1 MNFIK
6 EKLTE
11 REEQS
16 VIAHLLRYDEMIKK
30 LFDEIR
36 NAQGVSSEVQMF
48 SDDINDKIKDAFENI
63 RKEMTNKL
71 QNILF
76 FIEEKKNSITN
87 DAFKFRN
94 EISIL
99 TKENEDLSK
108 EILALKEQIK
118 KMENLIGQNDYKQ
131 MSFTK

>member
-48 SDDINDKIKDAFENI
+48 SDDINDKIKDAFEDI
-63 RKEMTNKL
+63 R
-71 QNILF
+71 
-76 FIEEKKNSITN
+76 
-87 DAFKFRN
+87 
-94 EISIL
+94 
-99 TKENEDLSK
+99 KENEDLSK

>member
-16 VIAHLLRYDEMIKK
+16 MIAHLLRYDEMIKK

-36 NAQGVSSEVQMF
+36 NAQGISSEVQMF
-48 SDDINDKIKDAFENI
+48 SDDINDKIKDAFEDI

>member
-16 VIAHLLRYDEMIKK
+16 VIDHLLRYDEMIKK

-48 SDDINDKIKDAFENI
+48 SDDINDKIKDAFEDI

-76 FIEEKKNSITN
+76 FIEEKKNSKTN

>member
-1 MNFIK
+1 M
-6 EKLTE
+6 
-11 REEQS
+11 
-16 VIAHLLRYDEMIKK
+16 
-30 LFDEIR
+30 
-36 NAQGVSSEVQMF
+36 QMF
-48 SDDINDKIKDAFENI
+48 SDDINDKIK
-63 RKEMTNKL
+63 
-71 QNILF
+71 
-76 FIEEKKNSITN
+76 

>member
-16 VIAHLLRYDEMIKK
+16 VIAHLLRYDEIIKK

-48 SDDINDKIKDAFENI
+48 SDDINDKIKDAFEDI

-76 FIEEKKNSITN
+76 FIEEKKSSVTN

-94 EISIL
+94 EISIF

>member
-48 SDDINDKIKDAFENI
+48 SDDIKDKIKDAFEDI

-76 FIEEKKNSITN
+76 FIEEKKSSATN
-87 DAFKFRN
+87 DAFKF
-94 EISIL
+94 
-99 TKENEDLSK
+99 
-108 EILALKEQIK
+108 
-118 KMENLIGQNDYKQ
+118 
-131 MSFTK
+131 

>member
-1 MNFIK
+1 
-6 EKLTE
+6 
-11 REEQS
+11 
-16 VIAHLLRYDEMIKK
+16 
-30 LFDEIR
+30 
-36 NAQGVSSEVQMF
+36 
-48 SDDINDKIKDAFENI
+48 
-63 RKEMTNKL
+63 MTNKL

-76 FIEEKKNSITN
+76 FIEEKKSSVTN

-94 EISIL
+94 KISIL

>member
-1 MNFIK
+1 
-6 EKLTE
+6 
-11 REEQS
+11 
-16 VIAHLLRYDEMIKK
+16 
-30 LFDEIR
+30 
-36 NAQGVSSEVQMF
+36 
-48 SDDINDKIKDAFENI
+48 
-63 RKEMTNKL
+63 MTNKL

-76 FIEEKKNSITN
+76 FIEEKKSSVTN

>member
-16 VIAHLLRYDEMIKK
+16 VIAHLLRYNEMIKK

-48 SDDINDKIKDAFENI
+48 SDDINDKIKDAFEDI
-63 RKEMTNKL
+63 R
-71 QNILF
+71 
-76 FIEEKKNSITN
+76 
-87 DAFKFRN
+87 
-94 EISIL
+94 
-99 TKENEDLSK
+99 KENEDLSK

>member
-48 SDDINDKIKDAFENI
+48 SDDINDKIKDAFEDI
-63 RKEMTNKL
+63 R
-71 QNILF
+71 
-76 FIEEKKNSITN
+76 
-87 DAFKFRN
+87 
-94 EISIL
+94 
-99 TKENEDLSK
+99 KENEDLSK

-118 KMENLIGQNDYKQ
+118 KMEI
-131 MSFTK
+131 

>member
-16 VIAHLLRYDEMIKK
+16 VIAHLLRYNEMIKK

-48 SDDINDKIKDAFENI
+48 SDDINDKIKDAF
-63 RKEMTNKL
+63 
-71 QNILF
+71 
-76 FIEEKKNSITN
+76 
-87 DAFKFRN
+87 KFRN

-118 KMENLIGQNDYKQ
+118 KNGKFNR
-131 MSFTK
+131 TKRL

>member
-1 MNFIK
+1 
-6 EKLTE
+6 
-11 REEQS
+11 
-16 VIAHLLRYDEMIKK
+16 
-30 LFDEIR
+30 
-36 NAQGVSSEVQMF
+36 MF
-48 SDDINDKIKDAFENI
+48 SDDINDKIK
-63 RKEMTNKL
+63 
-71 QNILF
+71 
-76 FIEEKKNSITN
+76 

-99 TKENEDLSK
+99 TKENEGLSK

>member
-16 VIAHLLRYDEMIKK
+16 MIAHLLRYDEMIKK

-48 SDDINDKIKDAFENI
+48 SDDINDKIKDAFEDI
-63 RKEMTNKL
+63 R
-71 QNILF
+71 
-76 FIEEKKNSITN
+76 
-87 DAFKFRN
+87 
-94 EISIL
+94 
-99 TKENEDLSK
+99 KENEDLSK
-108 EILALKEQIK
+108 EILALKAQIK
-118 KMENLIGQNDYKQ
+118 KRKI
-131 MSFTK
+131 

>member
-48 SDDINDKIKDAFENI
+48 SDDINDKIKDAFEDI

>member
-1 MNFIK
+1 MCFNITSYQKLHILVNEEDIK

-48 SDDINDKIKDAFENI
+48 SDDINDKIKDAFEDI

-76 FIEEKKNSITN
+76 FIEEKKI
-87 DAFKFRN
+87 
-94 EISIL
+94 
-99 TKENEDLSK
+99 
-108 EILALKEQIK
+108 Q
-118 KMENLIGQNDYKQ
+118 
-131 MSFTK
+131 

>member
-16 VIAHLLRYDEMIKK
+16 VIAHLLRYDEIIKK

-48 SDDINDKIKDAFENI
+48 SDDINDKIKDAFEDI

-76 FIEEKKNSITN
+76 FIEEKKSSVTN

>member
-16 VIAHLLRYDEMIKK
+16 VIARFLRYDEMIKK
-30 LFDEIR
+30 LFNEIR
-36 NAQGVSSEVQMF
+36 NAQGISSEVQMF
-48 SDDINDKIKDAFENI
+48 SDDINDKIKDAFEDI

-76 FIEEKKNSITN
+76 FIEEKKSSVTN

-108 EILALKEQIK
+108 ESLALKKQIK